1 MNPLIS
7 ELITKINEID
17 SAIKDNEILLMQ
29 DVSDKKDLEQI
40 LKNAQ
45 NSEREQSKKYLASPT
60 MAAQNDL
67 EISRNFTAASSERVK
82 LFRTKSAGL
91 SNDNL
96 ALYGQRK
103 IYLDELVM
111 YRHKDTHDELEDERN
126 ALYDRLYPDIVRL
139 LLITNHLGFGTLLQ
153 LDLNRM
159 FQKYFDGFNI
169 KLESEK
175 DKLTDYFERLS

>member
-1 MNPLIS
+1 MNPLIP

-45 NSEREQSKKYLASPT
+45 DSEREQSKKYLASPT

-67 EISRNFTAASSERVK
+67 EISRNFTAASADRVK

-96 ALYGQRK
+96 ALYAQRK
-103 IYLDELVM
+103 TYLEELVR
-111 YRHKDTHDELEDERN
+111 YRHKDAHDELECERE
-126 ALYDRLYPDIVRL
+126 ALFEKLLPDITRL
-139 LLITNHLGFGTLLQ
+139 LLITNHLGYGTLLQ
-153 LDLNRM
+153 LSLNKM

-169 KLESEK
+169 KLEAEK